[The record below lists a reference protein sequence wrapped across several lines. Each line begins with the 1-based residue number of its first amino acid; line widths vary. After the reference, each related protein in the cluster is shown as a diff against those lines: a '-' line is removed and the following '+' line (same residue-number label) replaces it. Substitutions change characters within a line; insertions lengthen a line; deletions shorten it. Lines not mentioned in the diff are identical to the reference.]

1 MRKKKIP
8 LRKCVACGEQKP
20 KKELVRVVKTSEGEV
35 KMDITG
41 KINGR
46 GAYICPTIECLDNAI
61 KGKKISRSLETEISD
76 EVYRSLKDVLM
87 EEIGKK
93 ENTYK

>member
-1 MRKKKIP
+1 MENKN
-8 LRKCVACGEQKP
+8 L
-20 KKELVRVVKTSEGEV
+20 KKELVRVVKTSEGGEV

-93 ENTYK
+93 ENTFK

>member
-1 MRKKKIP
+1 
-8 LRKCVACGEQKP
+8 
-20 KKELVRVVKTSEGEV
+20 
-35 KMDITG
+35 MDITG

-93 ENTYK
+93 ENTFK

>member
-93 ENTYK
+93 ENTFK